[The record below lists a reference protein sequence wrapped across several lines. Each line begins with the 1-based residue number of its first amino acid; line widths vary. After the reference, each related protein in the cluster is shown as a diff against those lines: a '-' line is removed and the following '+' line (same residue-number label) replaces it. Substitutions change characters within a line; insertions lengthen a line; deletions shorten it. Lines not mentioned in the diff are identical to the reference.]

1 MRPNALVQYTNA
13 DGKLT
18 GPGLELIDRLAR
30 EVETL
35 RAEVDQLKVESL
47 DYEARITVLEP

>member
-1 MRPNALVQYTNA
+1 MRPNALVQYTNT